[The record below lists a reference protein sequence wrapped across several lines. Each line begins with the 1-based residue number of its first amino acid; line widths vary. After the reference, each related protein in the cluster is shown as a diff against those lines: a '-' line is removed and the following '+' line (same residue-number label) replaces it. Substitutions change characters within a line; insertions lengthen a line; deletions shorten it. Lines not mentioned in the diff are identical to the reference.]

1 MYSNLFKNEVI
12 SKSLELT
19 NNMKNL
25 KDLHDL
31 KTNEKDLVM
40 INKLISYITKYELF
54 LNNKNEVKNDK
65 KDKKNN
71 NNNNTF

>member
-12 SKSLELT
+12 NKSVELT
-19 NNMKNL
+19 NNIKNL
-25 KDLHDL
+25 KDLNDL
-31 KTNEKDLVM
+31 KSNEKDLLM
-40 INKLISYITKYELF
+40 INKLLSYITKYELF

-71 NNNNTF
+71 NTF

>member
-71 NNNNTF
+71 NNNTF